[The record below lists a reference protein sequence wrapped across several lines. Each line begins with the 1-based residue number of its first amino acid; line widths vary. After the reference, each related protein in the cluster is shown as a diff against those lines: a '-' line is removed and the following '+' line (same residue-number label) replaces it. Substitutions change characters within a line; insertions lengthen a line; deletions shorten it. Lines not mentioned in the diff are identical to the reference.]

1 MVYRLRINYSN
12 LICIYNWRN
21 GKLCYKRIQT
31 TAKIQNGL
39 TEAWIYISD
48 LANKYAKIESG
59 VWG

>member
-1 MVYRLRINYSN
+1 
-12 LICIYNWRN
+12 
-21 GKLCYKRIQT
+21 LCYKRIQT